1 MGTMRRI
8 AIASQK
14 GGVGKTTTA
23 VNLAAGLGLAG
34 RRCLLV
40 DMDPQANASTGFGV
54 GKPIAE
60 GAADALARPDR
71 APDLVI
77 RDVAPGVDILPSGGP
92 MRAAEARL
100 THGAG
105 GRGPLAKAL
114 RYLKDGYDFA
124 IIDCPPSLGAL
135 TLASLMGCDSILI
148 PMQCEFYAMEGLAQA
163 FAAVRAIQSG
173 RNPELKIEGI
183 LFTMFDTGAEIG
195 AEVMDEVR
203 SHFGA
208 AVFDAVVPRDVPLA
222 EAPSYGE
229 SIFEYDV
236 RSRGARAYFELT
248 REVLDS
254 GEKEEAGPGA

>member
-1 MGTMRRI
+1 MRRI

-40 DMDPQANASTGFGV
+40 DLDPQANASTGLGV
-54 GKPIAE
+54 EKPIAQ

-71 APDLVI
+71 APGIVI
-77 RDVAPGVDILPSGGP
+77 QDVAEGVDILPSGGP
-92 MRAAEARL
+92 MRAMEARL
-100 THGAG
+100 THEAG

-114 RYLKDGYDFA
+114 RYLSDGYDFA
-124 IIDCPPSLGAL
+124 IVDCPPSLGAL
-135 TLASLMGCDSILI
+135 TLAAMMGCDSILI

-163 FAAVRAIQSG
+163 VAAVQAIQNG
-173 RNPELKIEGI
+173 RNPDLEIEGI
-183 LFTMFDTGAEIG
+183 LFTMFDTAAEIG
-195 AEVMDEVR
+195 LEVMDEVR
-203 SHFGA
+203 RHFGD
-208 AVFDAVVPRDVPLA
+208 AVFDAVVPRDAPLA

-229 SIFEYDV
+229 SIFDYDI

-248 REVLDS
+248 REVLAS
-254 GEKEEAGPGA
+254 GEEEEARQGA